1 MLPVP
6 VCCHVADLA
15 AAAAAAAAAASAEG
29 GKSKM
34 SRSHFVTQ
42 AD

>member
-1 MLPVP
+1 MLAVP
-6 VCCHVADLA
+6 VCCHVAALP
-15 AAAAAAAAAASAEG
+15 AAAAAAAASAEG